1 MRSLVVCLA
10 VLGAVQWPV
19 QAEPPSTNAG
29 SSGSSLT
36 IPEGFDSQSRTLQPG
51 DRLEINIFSLPE
63 LEKQYQVRADGTFYH
78 PHAGEVLAAG
88 KTLKQISALLTQR
101 FRKQLRNPEFRL
113 GLVQMAEAEATV
125 LGEVRTQG
133 KFKFGAGTSV
143 IDLLAMAGGLG
154 DKADR
159 DSAVLM
165 RAGKEIPLN
174 LNPAGQAEMA
184 RLMVRSGDTIF
195 INRGKRVSVFGEVQ
209 AKGVYTIGSRSQN
222 SVEEAIKAAG
232 GMTETAALNRI
243 QVSRPSLGE
252 TPILVNYLNPQDVA
266 KVALE
271 DGDVIRVPAR
281 SVVVLG
287 AVNKQGALPLNG
299 TETLMDVV
307 SQAGV
312 GQARLDSVVVV
323 RSADVLAGN
332 DKKEVYNLEKFFT
345 EGAHEG
351 PAINVPIRD
360 GDMVFLPQKEAS
372 TGGLFGGGNLLNLL
386 IMARSL
392 FAF

>member
-1 MRSLVVCLA
+1 MRSLVFSLA
-10 VLGAVQWPV
+10 ILGTLGYPA
-19 QAEPPSTNAG
+19 QAEPPATAG
-29 SSGSSLT
+29 TTGSSLT
-36 IPEGFDSQSRTLQPG
+36 IPEGFDSQSRPLQPG
-51 DRLEINIFSLPE
+51 DRLEINIFSLPD
-63 LEKQYQVRADGTFYH
+63 LERQYQIRADGTFYH
-78 PHAGEVLAAG
+78 PNAGEILASG
-88 KTLKQISALLTQR
+88 KTLKQVSAILTQR
-101 FRKQLRNPEFRL
+101 FKKQLRNPEFRI
-113 GLVQMAEAEATV
+113 GIVQMAEAEATV
-125 LGEVRTQG
+125 LGQVHTQG
-133 KFKFGAGTSV
+133 KFKFGPGTSV
-143 IDLLAMAGGLG
+143 IDMLAMAGGLS

-174 LNPAGQAEMA
+174 LNPSGQADMA
-184 RLMVRSGDTIF
+184 RMMVRSGDTIF
-195 INRGKRVSVFGEVQ
+195 INSGKRVSVNGEVQ
-209 AKGVYTIGSRSQN
+209 AKGQYTIGSKSAN

-243 QVSRPSLGE
+243 MVRRGSLGD

-271 DGDVIRVPAR
+271 DGDVIIVPAR

-299 TETLMDVV
+299 KETLMDVV

-323 RSADVLAGN
+323 RCEDVMAGN
-332 DKKEVYNLEKFFT
+332 DKKEVYNLEKFFS
-345 EGAHEG
+345 EGSREG
-351 PAINVPIRD
+351 GAINVPIHD

-372 TGGLFGGGNLLNLL
+372 TGGMFGGGGLLSLL
-386 IMARSL
+386 VMARSL
-392 FAF
+392 FSF